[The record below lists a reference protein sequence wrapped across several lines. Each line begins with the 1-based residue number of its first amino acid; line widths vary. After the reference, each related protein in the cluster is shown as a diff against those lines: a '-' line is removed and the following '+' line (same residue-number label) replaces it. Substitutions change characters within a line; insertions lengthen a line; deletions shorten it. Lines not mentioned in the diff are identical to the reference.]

1 MRRSFP
7 DYHEAMGSLVSLDRF
22 DLKILDYLQRNGH
35 CSNVE
40 LAAAVGLTPSP
51 CLARMKRLQESGV
64 LRGFDAVIDVARLG
78 HFITAFTEITISE
91 HRRDSFRL
99 FEAAAERCPEII
111 ECYNVT
117 GGCDYILKIVAP
129 SIAAF
134 SAILDNLLEL
144 DIGIVKFSNRI
155 VLRQPFEARKVQLTL
170 TGR

>member
-1 MRRSFP
+1 
-7 DYHEAMGSLVSLDRF
+7 MGSLVSLDRF
-22 DLKILDYLQRNGH
+22 DLKILDHLQRNGH

-64 LRGFDAVIDVARLG
+64 IRGFDAVIDLARLG

-129 SIAAF
+129 SIADF

-144 DIGIVKFSNRI
+144 DIGIIKFSNRI
-155 VLRQPFEARKVQLTL
+155 VLRQPFEARKMQLAL
-170 TGR
+170 TGG